1 MASPVTSPTPRGNTL
16 ALAPSE
22 VPDGG
27 NDAHLLLHAFEM
39 FTQASNSLE
48 SVFQH
53 LQRRAERLSRELESK
68 NRELKKSLR
77 EKAEVQNHLKTI
89 LESLPCGV
97 VVLDLSGKV
106 TLCNPVAAEILEEP
120 KGKTLRIREKGR
132 ELRNTRLRE
141 CLASSVA
148 ANGGSAEVE
157 VQVLSGGKTR
167 TLSMSG
173 TPLTDSSSARTGTL
187 HIIRDVTEVKRL
199 EDQGKR
205 VERLSAMGEMAVE
218 LAHEIRNPLGS
229 IELFASLLEKQVPK
243 TSDEARW
250 AENIRV
256 GSRSL
261 NNIVSNMLHFANPHS
276 PSFAEVNVHDVID
289 EVLHFTDA
297 LTRQREIR
305 IERHLQA
312 LNPLICADRELL
324 KQMML
329 NLIMNS
335 MQAMPAR
342 GTLAIST
349 RDASQLPGGAPC
361 RALEL
366 EVRDTGLGIPPENL
380 DRIFD
385 PFFTTNKKGTG
396 LGLSVVH
403 QIVDCHSGFISV
415 ESEVNVGTAFT
426 IVFPSPLEYREKSS
440 GRENSDRQIVMEGS
454 TDHLTNEMKYSS
466 QSQHDY

>member
-1 MASPVTSPTPRGNTL
+1 MGSTVTGPAPRGNPVPF
-16 ALAPSE
+16 APSE
-22 VPDGG
+22 VPEGG

-53 LQRRAERLSRELESK
+53 LQMRAERLSRELESK

-77 EKAEVQNHLKTI
+77 DKAEVQNHLKTI

-97 VVLDLSGKV
+97 VVLDRSGKV
-106 TLCNPVAAEILEEP
+106 TLCNPVAAEILQEP
-120 KGKTLRIREKGR
+120 KGRSLRVREKGR
-132 ELRNTRLRE
+132 ELRDTRLRE

-148 ANGGSAEVE
+148 SNGGSADTE

-173 TPLTDSSSARTGTL
+173 TPLADSSGTRTGTL
-187 HIIRDVTEVKRL
+187 HIIRDVTEVKKL
-199 EDQGKR
+199 EDQSKR

-229 IELFASLLEKQVPK
+229 IELFASLLEKQLAK

-250 AENIRV
+250 AENIRI

-261 NNIVSNMLHFANPHS
+261 NNIVSNMLQFANPHS
-276 PSFAEVNVHDVID
+276 PSFAEVNLHDVVD

-305 IERHLQA
+305 VERHLQA
-312 LNPLICADRELL
+312 LDPLLCADRELL

-342 GTLAIST
+342 GTLAVST

-361 RALEL
+361 KALQL

-385 PFFTTNKKGTG
+385 PFFTTNRKGTG

-426 IVFPSPLEYREKSS
+426 IVFPSRLEFGQEISS
-440 GRENSDRQIVMEGS
+440 GKAKTLETSIE
-454 TDHLTNEMKYSS
+454 T
-466 QSQHDY
+466 

>member
-1 MASPVTSPTPRGNTL
+1 MASTVNGLVPSGNTL
-16 ALAPSE
+16 PFAPSDL
-22 VPDGG
+22 PDGG
-27 NDAHLLLHAFEM
+27 NDAHLLLQAFEM
-39 FTQASNSLE
+39 FTQASSSLE

-68 NRELKKSLR
+68 NRALKKSLH
-77 EKAEVQNHLKTI
+77 EKAEVENHLKTI

-97 VVLDLSGKV
+97 VVLDPSGGV
-106 TLCNPVAAEILEEP
+106 TLCNPMAARILEEP
-120 KGKTLRIREKGR
+120 RGRSLGNRKKSR
-132 ELRNTRLRE
+132 ELQSSVLRE
-141 CLASSVA
+141 SMASSVA
-148 ANGGSAEVE
+148 PHVRPAAEVE
-157 VQVLSGGKTR
+157 IRVLSGGKTR
-167 TLSMSG
+167 ILSTSG
-173 TPLTDSSSARTGTL
+173 TLLTDASGEHIGTL
-187 HIIRDVTEVKRL
+187 HILRDVTEMKRL
-199 EDQGKR
+199 EEQGKR

-229 IELFASLLEKQVPK
+229 IELFASLLEKQLAEGG
-243 TSDEARW
+243 DEARW

-276 PSFAEVNVHDVID
+276 PSFAEVNLHEVID
-289 EVLHFTDA
+289 DILHFTDP

-305 IERHLQA
+305 VERNLCA
-312 LNPLICADRELL
+312 ADPMLCADRELL

-342 GTLAIST
+342 GTLAVT
-349 RDASQLPGGAPC
+349 TGDADHLPGGAPC
-361 RALEL
+361 RAIEL

-385 PFFTTNKKGTG
+385 PFFTTNKNGTG

-415 ESEVNVGTAFT
+415 KSEVNVGTAFT
-426 IVFPSPLEYREKSS
+426 IVFPSRFEHELER
-440 GRENSDRQIVMEGS
+440 R
-454 TDHLTNEMKYSS
+454 
-466 QSQHDY
+466 

>member
-1 MASPVTSPTPRGNTL
+1 MGSTVTGPAARGNPVPFS
-16 ALAPSE
+16 PSE

-53 LQRRAERLSRELESK
+53 LQTRAERLSQELESK

-106 TLCNPVAAEILEEP
+106 TMCNPVAAEILQEP
-120 KGKTLRIREKGR
+120 RCKSLRVREKGR
-132 ELRNTRLRE
+132 ELRDARLRE
-141 CLASSVA
+141 CLASSV
-148 ANGGSAEVE
+148 GSADVE
-157 VQVLSGGKTR
+157 VQVFSGGKTR

-173 TPLTDSSSARTGTL
+173 TPLADPSGTQTGTL
-187 HIIRDVTEVKRL
+187 HIIRDITEVKKL

-229 IELFASLLEKQVPK
+229 IELFASLLEKQLPK
-243 TSDEARW
+243 ATDEARW
-250 AENIRV
+250 AENIRI

-276 PSFAEVNVHDVID
+276 PSFAEVNLHEVVD
-289 EVLHFTDA
+289 EVLHFTEA

-305 IERHLQA
+305 VERHLEA
-312 LNPLICADRELL
+312 LDPLLYADRELL

-335 MQAMPAR
+335 MQAMPAQ
-342 GTLAIST
+342 GTLAITT
-349 RDASQLPGGAPC
+349 RDAPQLPGGAPC

-403 QIVDCHSGFISV
+403 QIVDCHSGFIGV
-415 ESEVNVGTAFT
+415 ESQVNVGTAFT
-426 IVFPSPLEYREKSS
+426 IVFPSRLEFTQESS
-440 GRENSDRQIVMEGS
+440 GRRAGKQESTVGIDISD
-454 TDHLTNEMKYSS
+454 DSS
-466 QSQHDY
+466 DTQVELSAFK